1 MSVDIKPEESTNTAG
16 CAAYCGHGDSESK
29 PAHTGDTGP
38 DGHNGHCVHCGHA
51 QHGGQHD
58 GQRCGHDD
66 MQQGRPARGRLER
79 LFDAIRFGRAPS
91 ADADADCHHGFGGG
105 HTLTGETARRVVF
118 VGNPNVG
125 KSTLFNAL
133 LGAGA
138 RVMNAPGTTVLVERG
153 RLDMTGKPGIPES
166 SAGIWDIIDTPG
178 TYSLLPQSPD
188 ERVAAQAAAGIDGMP
203 TPDALVAVLDA
214 TNLVRSL
221 YFLAGVLEL
230 GRPVVVALSMNDLAR
245 RQGDEIDPQ
254 TLSQALD
261 GVPVIAID
269 PRTGEGTDSL
279 MRTVA
284 GNFDGT
290 PLPRGLQLMHAGN
303 DEELATMVREGADR
317 RFDWAAGIIHRLGLD
332 HAGRETVSDRIDR
345 VLLNPWLGVP
355 VFLAVMY
362 LVFQATTT
370 LAGPMQDWFDVTVRG
385 WLTDGIDAV
394 MSLFGPGATSG
405 WVHGLIVD
413 GLLDGVITVATF
425 IPPMGIMFIMLS
437 LLEDCGYLARAAFV
451 MDRLMRALGLDGR
464 AFLPIVVGFGCNLP
478 GLAATRTL
486 TDSRQRVMVGMLIPF
501 ASCSARLSVY
511 LVLAYAFFRST
522 AGLVV
527 FLMYV
532 ISIVLIL
539 AIGVLLRHT
548 VFRDLKPEPFAMVL
562 PPYQWP
568 KAVALVRSVLIR
580 LWGFLRGASS
590 IIISV
595 IIVLWLLASVPA
607 TAGAGSFGNVED
619 VHDSAYGVVAD
630 AVAPVFAPAGF
641 DDWHASAALL
651 TGFVAKEVVVG
662 SMSQSYSI
670 SGTDDQSE
678 QQQGQGALGSKLRE
692 SFDESSGGHGR
703 AAAIAFLLFVLA
715 YTPCLATV
723 AELKRQFGGRVAA
736 GSVALGLAV
745 AYVLAVVAFQ
755 LLRLVM

>member
-1 MSVDIKPEESTNTAG
+1 MSADIKPEESTNTAG
-16 CAAYCGHGDSESK
+16 CAAYCGHGDGESK
-29 PAHTGDTGP
+29 PAHTWDTGP
-38 DGHNGHCVHCGHA
+38 DGHCGHT
-51 QHGGQHD
+51 QHDGQHD
-58 GQRCGHDD
+58 GQHCGHDG
-66 MQQGRPARGRLER
+66 MTSKPTAPTRGRLER

-91 ADADADCHHGFGGG
+91 ADADADCHHGSGGG

-153 RLDMTGKPGIPES
+153 RLDMTGKPGISES

-188 ERVAAQAAAGIDGMP
+188 ERVAAQAAAGIDGMDA
-203 TPDALVAVLDA
+203 PDALVAVLDA

-245 RQGDEIDPQ
+245 RQGDDIDPAA
-254 TLSQALD
+254 LSRALD
-261 GVPVIAID
+261 GVPVVAID
-269 PRTGEGTDSL
+269 PRTGDGTDRL
-279 MRTVA
+279 LAAVA
-284 GNFDGT
+284 ASFDGT
-290 PLPRGLQLMHAGN
+290 PMPEGLHRMPVSGGE
-303 DEELATMVREGADR
+303 DLARMVREGADR
-317 RFDWAAGIIHRLGLD
+317 RFDWAAGIIDRLGLNHTGHD
-332 HAGRETVSDRIDR
+332 TVSDRIDR

-370 LAGPMQDWFDVTVRG
+370 LAGPLQNWFDVTVRG
-385 WLTDGIDAV
+385 WLTAGVDTV
-394 MSLFGPGATSG
+394 MSWFGPNAADS

-486 TDSRQRVMVGMLIPF
+486 TDSRQRVMVGMLVPF

-511 LVLAYAFFRST
+511 LVLAYAFFQST
-522 AGLVV
+522 AGAVV

-532 ISIVLIL
+532 VSIVLIL

-548 VFRDLKPEPFAMVL
+548 VFRDLTPEPFAMVL

-568 KAVALVRSVLIR
+568 KALALGRSVLIR

-595 IIVLWLLASVPA
+595 IIALWLLASIPA
-607 TAGAGSFGNVED
+607 TAAAGGFGHVED
-619 VHDSAYGVVAD
+619 VHDSVYGVVAD
-630 AVAPVFAPAGF
+630 AVAPVFTPAGF
-641 DDWHASAALL
+641 GDWHASAALI

-670 SGTDDQSE
+670 SGTGDQTE
-678 QQQGQGALGSKLRE
+678 QQQGQGALGGKLRE

-723 AELKRQFGGRVAA
+723 AELKRQFGRRVAA

>member
-1 MSVDIKPEESTNTAG
+1 MNA
-16 CAAYCGHGDSESK
+16 ESK
-29 PAHTGDTGP
+29 QTTPATPAKPVMHAAAVQSQAPHDAPSCCEQHDAACSATHAGRDDMAMPAH
-38 DGHNGHCVHCGHA
+38 
-51 QHGGQHD
+51 
-58 GQRCGHDD
+58 
-66 MQQGRPARGRLER
+66 PARGRFER
-79 LFDAIRFGRAPS
+79 LFDAIRFGRVPGT
-91 ADADADCHHGFGGG
+91 DADVDCHHGAGGG
-105 HTLTGETARRVVF
+105 HSVTGETARRVVF

-125 KSTLFNAL
+125 KSTLFNVL

-153 RLDMTGKPGIPES
+153 RLDMTGKPGVPDR
-166 SAGIWDIIDTPG
+166 SAGIWDILDTPG
-178 TYSLLPQSPD
+178 TFSLLPQSPD
-188 ERVAAQAAAGIDGMP
+188 ERVAAQAAAGIDGMDA
-203 TPDALVAVLDA
+203 PDALVAVLDA

-245 RQGDEIDPQ
+245 RQGDDIDPAA
-254 TLSQALD
+254 LSRALD
-261 GVPVIAID
+261 G
-269 PRTGEGTDSL
+269 TDRL
-279 MRTVA
+279 LAAVA
-284 GNFDGT
+284 TSFDGT
-290 PLPRGLQLMHAGN
+290 PMPEGLHRMPVSGGE
-303 DEELATMVREGADR
+303 DLARMVREGADR
-317 RFDWAAGIIHRLGLD
+317 RFDWAAGIIDRLGLNHTGHD
-332 HAGRETVSDRIDR
+332 TVSDRIDR

-370 LAGPMQDWFDVTVRG
+370 LAGPLQNWFDVTVRG
-385 WLTDGIDAV
+385 WLTDGVDTV
-394 MSLFGPGATSG
+394 MLWFGPNAADS

-486 TDSRQRVMVGMLIPF
+486 TDSRQRVMVGMLVPF

-511 LVLAYAFFRST
+511 LVLAYAFFQST
-522 AGLVV
+522 AGAVV

-532 ISIVLIL
+532 VSIVLIL

-548 VFRDLKPEPFAMVL
+548 VFRDLTPEPFAMVL

-568 KAVALVRSVLIR
+568 KALALGRSVLIR

-595 IIVLWLLASVPA
+595 IIALWLLASIPA
-607 TAGAGSFGNVED
+607 TAAAGGFGHVED
-619 VHDSAYGVVAD
+619 VHDSVYGVVAD
-630 AVAPVFAPAGF
+630 AVAPVFTPAGF
-641 DDWHASAALL
+641 GDWHASAALI

-678 QQQGQGALGSKLRE
+678 QQQGQGALGQKLRE
-692 SFDESSGGHGR
+692 SFDRSSHGHGR

-723 AELKRQFGGRVAA
+723 AELKRQFGRRVAA